1 MSRRTRPQGAGTQ
14 PSGTARGRPGLR
26 GLAAGSTL
34 ILTAGLLVVGSPG
47 TAAQQSV
54 PVFTVLQE
62 GLTRDEGEALAEA
75 FGIPN
80 ALETTGAFSFVDTSF
95 GDVPQK
101 EVGKGEDESGRPTVA
116 HAIDLAALDQIKP
129 ISDDEALQKA
139 SRLVELAKL
148 SPELEAKPS
157 ISHTELTL
165 ADANNRPVR
174 TQALDTAVS
183 YDFSLA
189 GLPVGGQ
196 GARLRITFDP
206 GGKVTQLSHALR
218 KVERAGT
225 VPVIDVAEA
234 TRACAA
240 LYPRG
245 VQQLPPT
252 LGYQFPELGANQAD
266 GRGTVRTIFPQYTCN
281 PVAETGALAHRIVPA
296 VPGAGPKGKL
306 TAWRDGDKVE
316 AKFSV
321 EGGSAPYTYSWSS
334 STTVLSEQ
342 LTGEAIAYQRE
353 VRDKAETGE
362 QVTVEVTDANGLTAT
377 ATVSLDHDG
386 EASAEAVPGGGG
398 YGTLAVGPVDVG
410 IEQTVDEWACAQASA
425 NGFRSVMNSRGVP
438 VAFDWRGYTAWEKDF
453 KEPSLGGNDSTY
465 VDNVDA
471 AWYTGHGW
479 PGGFT
484 FKANVTDRWIVPE
497 DARWGNRDLEW
508 LQLESC
514 QVLRDT
520 TGTLDYFSR
529 WRQVFQ
535 GLHMLNGF
543 HTNAYCVGGGT
554 GRTFAEYLFP
564 KEFLWWTLRPAQR
577 VRVAWA
583 KMAIEKE
590 PRGVVYRSMGPW
602 RVSDGVSSINDYF
615 WGQGPVS
622 PDLPVGPGVG
632 LWSVTGTV

>member
-1 MSRRTRPQGAGTQ
+1 MSRGTRSERAGTQ
-14 PSGTARGRPGLR
+14 PSGTPRDRPGLR
-26 GLAAGSTL
+26 GLAAGSAL
-34 ILTAGLLVVGSPG
+34 ILTAGLLVVGSPS
-47 TAAQQSV
+47 TAAQQTV

-62 GLTRDEGEALAEA
+62 GLTRDEGEALARA

-80 ALETTGAFSFVDTSF
+80 ALETTGAFNFVDPSF
-95 GDVPQK
+95 AEVPQK

-116 HAIDLAALDQIKP
+116 HAIDFAALDRIKP
-129 ISDDEALQKA
+129 ISEAEALQKA
-139 SRLVELAKL
+139 ARLIQLAGI
-148 SPELEAKPS
+148 SPELQVRPS
-157 ISHTELTL
+157 VSHSELTL
-165 ADANNRPVR
+165 ADANSRPVR
-174 TQALDTAVS
+174 TQALDTAVG

-196 GARLRITFDP
+196 GARLRITFGPD
-206 GGKVTQLSHALR
+206 GRVTQLSHALR
-218 KVERAGT
+218 KVARAGT

-240 LYPRG
+240 LYPAG

-266 GRGTVRTIFPQYTCN
+266 GKGTVRTIFPQYTCN
-281 PVAETGALAHRIVPA
+281 PVAATGALAHRIVPA

-306 TAWRDGDKVE
+306 VARRTGDKINAE
-316 AKFSV
+316 FSAS
-321 EGGSAPYTYSWSS
+321 GGTAPYTYSWSS
-334 STTVLSEQ
+334 SSTVLSEQ
-342 LTGEAIAYQRE
+342 LTGDVIAYQRDA
-353 VRDKAETGE
+353 RDKAETGE

-377 ATVSLDHDG
+377 ATVSLDRDG
-386 EASAEAVPGGGG
+386 GASAEAVPGGGG

-410 IEQTVDEWACAQASA
+410 IEQTIDEWACAQASA
-425 NGFRSVMNSRGVP
+425 NGFRDVMSSKGVP
-438 VAFDWRGYTAWEKDF
+438 VPFDWRGYSAWEWDF
-453 KEPSLGGNDSTY
+453 KEPSLGGGDSSY

-484 FKANVTDRWIVPE
+484 FKSSVTDTQIVPG

-520 TGTLDYFSR
+520 NGTHDYFSR
-529 WRQVFQ
+529 WRQAFQ

-564 KEFLWWTLRPAQR
+564 KKLLWWTLRPAQP

-602 RVSDGVSSINDYF
+602 RLSDGVSSINDYF

-622 PDLPVGPGVG
+622 PDLPIGQGIG